1 LTQAHPLW
9 EDGDGYRQHAS
20 KPELG
25 CGGGGLV
32 VLAIP
37 GSASAATTI
46 GSDLSS
52 APTGVVTCLETCT
65 VAQRSLPGRQ
75 VTAPFD
81 GVIVRW
87 RIRVGTAGSEPGPD
101 VVRFRVIRG
110 TGTASTGVASQ
121 EEVLPES
128 AGTHPFEARIPVS
141 TGDYIGV
148 DCCGPAWAGRAMYR
162 DPGVAVT
169 FDWWFSALGDGETR
183 EPDDFVDRE
192 LMLNADIEPD
202 ADADGFGDETQ
213 DNCPGVANAG
223 QEDADGDGIGDVCDP
238 TPLPPPPSPEEP
250 AASDTSPP
258 QATITEGPK
267 DKTKKKTATFTFTG
281 TDARAIASFQCKLDS
296 GAFAPCTSP
305 HTVRVKKG
313 KHTFQVQA
321 IDQAGNVGSPAADT
335 WKRKKKRKN

>member
-1 LTQAHPLW
+1 MRARIW
-9 EDGDGYRQHAS
+9 VVVAA
-20 KPELG
+20 
-25 CGGGGLV
+25 GLV

-52 APTGVVTCLETCT
+52 APTGALNCTETCT

-87 RIRVGTAGSEPGPD
+87 GIRVGTVGAEPQPD
-101 VVRFRVIRG
+101 LVKFRVIRG
-110 TGTASTGVASQ
+110 TGTASIGVASQ
-121 EEVLPES
+121 AEVLPDP
-128 AGTHPFEARIPVS
+128 AGTYPFEARIPVS
-141 TGDYIGV
+141 AGDYIGL
-148 DCCGPAWAGRAMYR
+148 DCCGPEWAGRGIFRNPDGAE
-162 DPGVAVT
+162 A

-202 ADADGFGDETQ
+202 VDADGFGDETQ

-238 TPLPPPPSPEEP
+238 TPGGDPDTVPPG
-250 AASDTSPP
+250 
-258 QATITEGPK
+258 ATITSGPK
-267 DKTKKKTATFTFTG
+267 DKTRKKSATFTFTG

-305 HTVRVKKG
+305 HTLKVKKG

-321 IDQAGNVGSPAADT
+321 IDQAGNVGPAATDD
-335 WKRKKKRKN
+335 WKVKKKRRKK